1 MVVFSKFARIQGA
14 LKFDFEKELT
24 EVNKVHE
31 SCKKEIVYYLS
42 FSISAMTLFF
52 FFGDERDCNRCLPLN
67 LPFYFVIPS
76 LVVVAA
82 LRRDAEWCLILY
94 GGGFRLFS
102 AF

>member
-52 FFGDERDCNRCLPLN
+52 FLETREIAIDAFLSTY
-67 LPFYFVIPS
+67 PF
-76 LVVVAA
+76 
-82 LRRDAEWCLILY
+82 IL
-94 GGGFRLFS
+94 
-102 AF
+102 